1 MGRIEVF
8 FTSGHKVKLDDR
20 TPFDRGDGTMFDF
33 AFDGQNGDEINMGD
47 ALNHTG
53 ALVNW
58 DHVAWV
64 RRVKEETEEEA

>member
-20 TPFDRGDGTMFDF
+20 TPIDRGNGTIFDF
-33 AFDGQNGDEINMGD
+33 GSDGKEGDEIDMGD
-47 ALNHTG
+47 ALNRTG

-58 DHVAWV
+58 EHVAWV
-64 RRVKEETEEEA
+64 RRVKEETEEDE